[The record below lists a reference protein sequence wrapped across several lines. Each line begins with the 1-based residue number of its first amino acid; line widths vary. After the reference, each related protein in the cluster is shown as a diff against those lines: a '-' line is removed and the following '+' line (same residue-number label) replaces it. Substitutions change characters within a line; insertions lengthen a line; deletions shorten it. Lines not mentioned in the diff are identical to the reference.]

1 MQSATEAS
9 EAALDGT
16 HHQWNCRTVHAFQ
29 LQHCISEAGFCP
41 GGIHASGISRKG
53 GSGRCDS
60 DVRVRRDLCD
70 SADVDSRRDPA
81 DSLFGRGD
89 RFSFADRRTILSSD
103 SCWRVGVDWDLPVR
117 RPVARTRSTEETA
130 CVARAWQI
138 SSLHENGACC
148 EMLNQIM

>member
-1 MQSATEAS
+1 MQSSTEAS

-16 HHQWNCRTVHAFQ
+16 HNQWNCRTVHAFQ
-29 LQHCISEAGFCP
+29 LQHCIGEAGFCP
-41 GGIHASGISRKG
+41 GGIHESGISRKG

-89 RFSFADRRTILSSD
+89 RFSFADRRTIYLPIV
-103 SCWRVGVDWDLPVR
+103 VGVLVWIGVYLREGRLPALVPLR
-117 RPVARTRSTEETA
+117 RQPAWRGRGRSAACMKTARVAK
-130 CVARAWQI
+130 C
-138 SSLHENGACC
+138 
-148 EMLNQIM
+148 